1 MLNGMPKQS
10 ENLNPYEPSKVPA
23 ERESLDP
30 PTVRGTRPLFKFVA
44 LLWGGL
50 MLLWGVGRLLHFGG
64 YW

>member
-1 MLNGMPKQS
+1 MLNGMTDQS

-23 ERESLDP
+23 ERESPDP
-30 PTVRGTRPLFKFVA
+30 PTVSGARPLFKIAA

-50 MLLWGVGRLLHFGG
+50 MLLWGVGRLLRFGG